1 MPRTTLAGRP
11 GHNRGRTYPPEVLSP
26 EEVER
31 LVGAASARSAT
42 GIRAR
47 ALILTLQRGGLR
59 LGEALALYPKD
70 VDLAR
75 GTIRI
80 LRGRG
85 DKART
90 VAIDPGAAAAIG
102 RWLDRRAHL
111 GIGRRRPLFCTLA
124 GTALYPQ
131 QVRATLT
138 RLGERAGIDKRVHPH
153 GLRHAHAAH
162 LDRAGVPVTT
172 IVRQLG
178 HANLAVTSRYLQSL
192 GEEEHLARVQT
203 INWQSP

>member
-1 MPRTTLAGRP
+1 MAPTTLAGRP
-11 GHNRGRTYPPEVLSP
+11 GHNRGRTYSPEVLTP

-31 LVGAASARSAT
+31 LVGAASARSST

-59 LGEALALYPKD
+59 IGEALALHPKD
-70 VDLAR
+70 VDLDR

-80 LRGRG
+80 LRGKG

-90 VAIDPGAAAAIG
+90 IGIDPGAAAAIG

-131 QVRATLT
+131 QVRTTLT
-138 RLGERAGIDKRVHPH
+138 RLAARAGIDKRVHPH

-162 LDRAGVPVTT
+162 LNRAGVPITT

-178 HANLAVTSRYLQSL
+178 HANLADTSRYLQSL
-192 GEEEHLARVQT
+192 GQDEHLARVQT
-203 INWQSP
+203 INWHSP